1 VSAVVFSQADRLF
14 LGISLGA
21 VTVATYALCTQL
33 AQPIYGFS
41 ASGLHFL
48 FPHLAERHA
57 SRAASRVRKTILIA
71 SACNLLFVASATAI
85 LMLSGQHIL
94 RIWAGADIARSS
106 TAIFPI
112 IAWSSALLAL
122 NVTGTYALFAL
133 GHIRTVTW
141 INLAAGATMLLLI
154 FWLLPRFGAYGMA
167 VARLCYGAITLLIYL
182 PLARQ
187 LVKSRKTFS
196 SIPAAKPLCEEA

>member
-1 VSAVVFSQADRLF
+1 
-14 LGISLGA
+14 
-21 VTVATYALCTQL
+21 
-33 AQPIYGFS
+33 
-41 ASGLHFL
+41 
-48 FPHLAERHA
+48 
-57 SRAASRVRKTILIA
+57 
-71 SACNLLFVASATAI
+71 
-85 LMLSGQHIL
+85 MLSGQHIL

-112 IAWSSALLAL
+112 IVWSSALLAL

-187 LVKSRKTFS
+187 LVKSRKTYS